1 MTDTLKTVM
10 VDALIEASDGFDMVS
25 KATPDIVEFM
35 IEEYDGPGREVIVHT
50 DRLATAVRDH
60 LFDREKVRAALIA
73 AISEEFSLTDIEGVY
88 PGLPNDTHEFATS
101 TGSDCTGFNI
111 NVMVDRLIAGLA
123 GGSSE

>member
-1 MTDTLKTVM
+1 MTDTLKTVL

-60 LFDREKVRAALIA
+60 FLDREKVRS
-73 AISEEFSLTDIEGVY
+73 AIDAMFESAKSEGY
-88 PGLPNDTHEFATS
+88 W
-101 TGSDCTGFNI
+101 GSYDPREYL
-111 NVMVDRLIAGLA
+111 VDRLIAGLS